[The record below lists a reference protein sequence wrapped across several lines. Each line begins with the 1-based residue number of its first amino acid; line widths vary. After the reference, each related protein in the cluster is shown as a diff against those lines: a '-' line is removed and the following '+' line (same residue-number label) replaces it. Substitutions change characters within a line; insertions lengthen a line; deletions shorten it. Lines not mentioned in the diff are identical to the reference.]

1 MEMIIDVQ
9 GFKGSHNQFIVEE
22 LVSITVQHK
31 IDGVEEMSSTD
42 NDQPLVKKRKLRS
55 KFGFQIN
62 IEEADRI
69 AGSIDSN
76 SERVVR
82 QFSQLALEASFS
94 IINQSG
100 IDINNEINTE
110 INISIR
116 NDANNFEDNDNCTDE
131 SKFDT
136 NQNNDSETS
145 DKDNEITERGSHT
158 IVLNNNDRNQEN
170 TQERRIILNKIRN
183 VPIFSDKY
191 CIVDVTQSNGK
202 NRKRFENFQQYLEYE
217 KEYNQLKK
225 RIRNPGGKYKVP
237 DETP

>member
-1 MEMIIDVQ
+1 MQ
-9 GFKGSHNQFIVEE
+9 
-22 LVSITVQHK
+22 
-31 IDGVEEMSSTD
+31 
-42 NDQPLVKKRKLRS
+42 
-55 KFGFQIN
+55 
-62 IEEADRI
+62 
-69 AGSIDSN
+69 SN
-76 SERVVR
+76 
-82 QFSQLALEASFS
+82 LL
-94 IINQSG
+94 G

-202 NRKRFENFQQYLEYE
+202 NVIAKCNFCHPE
-217 KEYNQLKK
+217 KIIRGSVRTTSKFTSHFKVKYNDFSFVNT
-225 RIRNPGGKYKVP
+225 RIVSRTFSLNICVKEVC
-237 DETP
+237 